1 MKAMII
7 EVVGV
12 DETIIQMWT
21 YPKNAIKQGLRT
33 QIKKGN
39 IDNVRRLLADAER
52 LELYEFCSIINKEIK
67 RFENGNE
74 NI

>member
-7 EVVGV
+7 EVIGV

-21 YPKNAIKQGLRT
+21 YPKDAIKKGLRT

-39 IDNVRRLLADAER
+39 IDNVRRLLSDAER
-52 LELYEFCSIINKEIK
+52 LELYEFCAIINKEIK
-67 RFENGNE
+67 RYENGNE